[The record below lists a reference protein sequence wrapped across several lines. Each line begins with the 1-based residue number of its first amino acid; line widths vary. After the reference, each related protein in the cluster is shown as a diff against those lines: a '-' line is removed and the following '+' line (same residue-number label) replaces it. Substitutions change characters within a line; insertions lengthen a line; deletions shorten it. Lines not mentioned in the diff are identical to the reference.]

1 MHKGI
6 VVRTWLRRIRVAA
19 LLGLA
24 WAAAWAPVGVLL
36 GLIVDSDG
44 SMDEM
49 WVAVG
54 GYPGF
59 LCGVVFCAMLGFAK
73 GRGRF
78 EEYPLARA
86 GAFGAV
92 SGVLVGALPF
102 VVLVSNETGDPRGQL
117 LGALIIASI
126 TLSSAVSAAGSV
138 VLAKWWRR
146 KDSST
151 PVQE

>member
-1 MHKGI
+1 MRK
-6 VVRTWLRRIRVAA
+6 WLRRIRVAV

-59 LCGVVFCAMLGFAK
+59 LCGVAFSAVLGVAK
-73 GRGRF
+73 GRRRF
-78 EEYPLARA
+78 DELPLTRV

-102 VVLVSNETGDPRGQL
+102 VVLVANGTGGFRGRL
-117 LGALIIASI
+117 LGVLIIASI
-126 TLSSAVSAAGSV
+126 TPLSAVSAAGSLA
-138 VLAKWWRR
+138 LAKWWRR
-146 KDSST
+146 RKSST
-151 PVQE
+151 PVLT